1 MKEVFLTD
9 EKAASLPEVKE
20 TFLTD
25 EQGISPEKMTEAVRA
40 WLRQYEYPGNPD
52 SQNQVLCDDSQKQ
65 ALRDDPQKNGR
76 QVLKKVLVLPPD
88 LTRCYSFAG
97 EITKVIWK
105 ELVPKGVHVDIMPAL
120 GTHMELTREEKLSF
134 FGEEIPEEAFLV
146 HHWQT
151 DTIRVGTVPA
161 EVCKEAS
168 GGLFDEEIEVEVN
181 HLLFDGGYD
190 LILSV
195 GQVVPHEAVGMSNYS
210 KNIFIGVGGRAMIN
224 KIHMMTSICGVE
236 NTMGIRDTSGRK
248 VYDYAQEHFLNG
260 KCPVAYLMTVVVQ
273 EELHH
278 KEETSSVRDCC
289 QENPVQSGHK
299 EAMESPAQ
307 SGHKEAMESPAQ
319 PAHAEAPE
327 PVLSLRGLF
336 MGTSRRPFEEACAL
350 SQKCNI
356 THVERRAKKVV
367 TYLDPNELK
376 TTWVGNKGIYRT
388 RMMIEDGGELIILAP
403 GVAGFGENEEME
415 RFLRKYGYLTT
426 EEVLRLY
433 KNGEVNDNIL
443 GASHIIISS
452 PDGRFSITYA
462 TRPEL
467 LSKEDIESVHLKWAD
482 YEETAARYDP
492 DKLEEGWN
500 IMPDG
505 EEIYFVHTPALGLWK
520 VD

>member
-1 MKEVFLTD
+1 M
-9 EKAASLPEVKE
+9 AA
-20 TFLTD
+20 
-25 EQGISPEKMTEAVRA
+25 GVRE
-40 WLRQYEYPGNPD
+40 WLRQYEYPANLPEKTAAGESANLPEKAAVD
-52 SQNQVLCDDSQKQ
+52 EP
-65 ALRDDPQKNGR
+65 AGPAI
-76 QVLKKVLVLPPD
+76 KKVLILPPD

-97 EITKVIWK
+97 EITKVLWK

-120 GTHMELTREEKLSF
+120 GTHMELTAEEKLAF
-134 FGEEIPEEAFLV
+134 FGDEIPEEAFLV
-146 HHWQT
+146 HHWAT
-151 DTIRVGTVPA
+151 DTVKLGAVPA

-181 HLLFDGGYD
+181 HRLFDGGYD

-248 VYDYAQEHFLNG
+248 VYDYAQEHFLDG
-260 KCPVAYLMTVVVQ
+260 KCPIAYMMTVVVQ
-273 EELHH
+273 NEIELENGQ
-278 KEETSSVRDCC
+278 KELD
-289 QENPVQSGHK
+289 
-299 EAMESPAQ
+299 
-307 SGHKEAMESPAQ
+307 
-319 PAHAEAPE
+319 
-327 PVLSLRGLF
+327 LSLRGLF
-336 MGTSRRPFEEACAL
+336 MGTSRKPFEEACAL

-356 THVERRAKKVV
+356 THVERRANKVV

-388 RMMIEDGGELIILAP
+388 RMMIADGGELLILAP

-415 RFLRKYGYLTT
+415 QFLRKYGYRTT
-426 EEVLRLY
+426 EEILKLY
-433 KNGEVNDNIL
+433 RQGEFDSNIL

-467 LSKEDIESVHLKWAD
+467 LSKEDIESVHLRWAD

-492 DKLEEGWN
+492 DRLEEGWN

-520 VD
+520 ADD